1 MFTHSGHTAVLPGA
15 ACGSLLL
22 KLVLGSIS
30 AATLFISNYYGKLS
44 LSRGVEDHEKMAVFY
59 GRIVDRL
66 DRCGQDESLLL
77 LLGREELIENGNWC
91 SYQQDNTPDL
101 SL

>member
-1 MFTHSGHTAVLPGA
+1 MLRIT
-15 ACGSLLL
+15 
-22 KLVLGSIS
+22 
-30 AATLFISNYYGKLS
+30 
-44 LSRGVEDHEKMAVFY
+44 GVPL
-59 GRIVDRL
+59 RP
-66 DRCGQDESLLL
+66 GQDESLLL